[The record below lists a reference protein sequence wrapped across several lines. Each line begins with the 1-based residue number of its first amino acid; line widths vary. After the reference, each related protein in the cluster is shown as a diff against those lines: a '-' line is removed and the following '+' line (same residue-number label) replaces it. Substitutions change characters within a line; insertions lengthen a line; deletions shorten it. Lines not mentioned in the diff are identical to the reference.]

1 MVFLAIIIGMY
12 CLALIIVPN
21 EVVDFMFVFGP
32 IVPILYSCIY
42 CYKKHDIHLLIVN
55 IVTCFYAL
63 FVLAFIIL
71 AVKFCDTYRT
81 TVSISIHYILENY
94 SPQEREDFNES
105 IITFFKEC
113 SEGKSTITA
122 WENLKANADKFSIE
136 VNKKADLQKKNIEE
150 IPCKGE

>member
-42 CYKKHDIHLLIVN
+42 CYKKHDIHLLIVS
-55 IVTCFYAL
+55 IVTCLYAF

-71 AVKFCDTYRT
+71 GVKFCKAYRT
-81 TVSISIHYILENY
+81 TVSNFIHYILENY
-94 SPQEREDFNES
+94 SPQEKEDFNES